1 VNSVSKT
8 VSIIFGILILTGTL
22 GFQFAPMTVQT
33 AEAVHSKKIIGY
45 FPWWESGDIDSID
58 YSKLTHIIY
67 FHIWP
72 NADGTL
78 DTSAVVEE
86 DLRAIRGNATV
97 AGVKVMIAAGGWGV
111 SNGFAPMAA
120 DDVARANFVNHI
132 EQFIN
137 YYELDGVDIDWEPI
151 DTETKKNNQAILLD
165 ALKSTLPDDKLV
177 TVAVNAERLDLYP
190 SSADDVDW
198 VNLMAYD
205 MNWRH
210 GEHSN
215 FVDAVAALERYVAEG
230 IPEEKLA
237 LGIPFYGRNDQTK
250 AIKYEDVVTDCN
262 PLPPSANYCDGYF
275 FNGVDLVKQKSQFVL
290 NSTYAG
296 VMIWNLGQDTYDDE
310 TSLLNAIYEVLNV
323 PPPPPGPPLA
333 YPDSYSVNVPNTLN
347 VDYPG
352 VLLNDIEPDGGPM
365 TAEFVSS
372 TSNGILTLNPNG
384 GFEYIPNSDFLGID
398 SFSYKAIDGDGPS
411 NVVNVTIQVNT
422 TPSVIEET
430 TSGFLDRKTVTTVT
444 TSDSLSGVSNNLYIT
459 SISVNPKIYVESITG
474 MNLGWIPLR
483 SQCGSMGGSQTEVWY
498 AIGDET
504 TSDGVITAQL
514 DSGAK
519 SMVVS
524 ASRISGINPQ
534 SPFGTII
541 SGNYYGENGSCL
553 GGNVTNNYNFQM
565 NIENQN
571 SMLFGVIG
579 ASQEQNGYQHTPG
592 AGFVEIFHWVTK
604 FNDVGLSVVHK
615 PDLPMLTTSLD
626 GTFSQLRDWH
636 VIGIEIKPE
645 GLGSSTNSPPIAVL
659 DGPYSGIEDSSIAF
673 NGTNSSDPD
682 NDSLTFSW
690 DFGDGSTGSGP
701 TPTHAYSWG
710 DTFTVILTV
719 SDGNGGSNTV
729 TSMAIITEVNDLP
742 TADTGGPYI
751 GTVNQTKTFVG
762 SGSFDPDNQDG
773 TTLNDQTLDYSWDF
787 GDTQSGTGVSP
798 IHTYTSVGTFS
809 VSLTVS
815 DGQAS
820 DTSTTSV
827 TVNDVSAEVS
837 VDLITLNSTAKG
849 QSVDV
854 TISGSGFMSGASVT
868 LSNGSGPTPSVSNV
882 IVDNANT
889 ITATITAKNG
899 GPPRDS
905 IWDVTV
911 TNVDLSSD
919 TLVNGFKVTPN

>member
-1 VNSVSKT
+1 L
-8 VSIIFGILILTGTL
+8 GILILTGIS

-45 FPWWESGDIDSID
+45 FPEWESADVSAIN
-58 YSKLTHIIY
+58 YTKLTHIIY

-72 NADGTL
+72 NADGSL
-78 DTSAVVEE
+78 DTSAVVVE
-86 DLRAIRGNATV
+86 DLNKIIVDANA
-97 AGVKVMIAAGGWGV
+97 AGVKVLIAAGGWGV
-111 SNGFAPMAA
+111 SNGFSPMAA
-120 DDVARANFVNHI
+120 DDVARANFVNNI
-132 EQFIN
+132 VQFLNN
-137 YYELDGVDIDWEPI
+137 YGLDGVDIDWEPI
-151 DTETKKNNQAILLD
+151 DTETKKNNQAILLH

-190 SSADDVDW
+190 SSADDIDW

-215 FVDAVAALERYVAEG
+215 FVDAVAALERYVAVG

-237 LGIPFYGRNDQTK
+237 LGIPFYGRNDQAK
-250 AIKYEDVVTDCN
+250 AMKYEDIIATCN
-262 PLPPSANYCDGYF
+262 LSPLDNYCNGYF
-275 FNGVDLVKQKSQFVL
+275 FNGIDLVKQKSQFVL

-296 VMIWNLGQDTYDDE
+296 VMIWNLGQDTYDD
-310 TSLLNAIYEVLNV
+310 TSLLNTIYEVLDV

-333 YPDSYSVNVPNTLN
+333 YPDSYSVNVPNTLTISF
-347 VDYPG
+347 PG
-352 VLLNDIEPDGGPM
+352 VLLNDIEPDGEPM
-365 TAEFVSS
+365 TAELVSS
-372 TSNGILTLNPNG
+372 TSNGNLVLNSDG
-384 GFEYIPNSDFLGID
+384 SFEYIPNDDFLGID
-398 SFSYKAIDGDGPS
+398 SFSYNAFDGNFTS
-411 NVVNVTIQVNT
+411 NIVNVTIQVNT

-430 TSGFLDRKTVTTVT
+430 SSGFLDRKIVTSVT
-444 TSDSLSGVSNNLYIT
+444 TSDSISGVSNNLYIT
-459 SISVNPKIYVESITG
+459 SISVNPKINVTSVTG
-474 MNLGWIPLR
+474 MNLGWMPLL

-498 AIGDET
+498 AIGNET

-524 ASRISGINPQ
+524 TSRISGINPQ
-534 SPFGTII
+534 SPFGTIF
-541 SGNYYGENGSCL
+541 SGNHYGEDGSCS
-553 GGNVTNNYNFQM
+553 GGNVTNNYNFKI

-571 SMLFGVIG
+571 SMLFAAIG

-592 AGFVEIFHWVTK
+592 PGFEEIFHWVTK

-615 PDLPMLTTSLD
+615 PDLPMSTTSLD

-659 DGPYSGIEDSSIAF
+659 DGSYSGIEDSSISF
-673 NGTNSSDPD
+673 VGTNSSDPD
-682 NDSLTFSW
+682 DDPLTYYW

-701 TPTHAYSWG
+701 TPTHAYGWG
-710 DTFTVILTV
+710 DTFTVTLTV
-719 SDGNGGSNTV
+719 SDGKGGSDTA

-773 TTLNDQTLDYSWDF
+773 TTLNDQTLQYFWDF
-787 GDTQSGTGVSP
+787 GDTLTGTGVITTHS
-798 IHTYTSVGTFS
+798 YTSTGDFT
-809 VSLTVS
+809 VSLVVS
-815 DGQAS
+815 DGIVS
-820 DTSTTSV
+820 DISSTTV
-827 TVNDVSAEVS
+827 TVNDVSAKVS
-837 VDLITLNSTAKG
+837 IDDITPNSTSK
-849 QSVDV
+849 SSLVLV
-854 TISGSGFMSGASVT
+854 TISGSGFSPGASVT
-868 LSNGSGPTPSVSNV
+868 LSNGSGPTPTVSNV
-882 IVDNANT
+882 VVVDGNS

-899 GPPRDS
+899 GPPRLTSWDLTITNPDS
-905 IWDVTV
+905 
-911 TNVDLSSD
+911 SSD
-919 TLVNGFKVTPN
+919 TEFGGFTITPS

>member
-1 VNSVSKT
+1 VHSVRKA
-8 VSIIFGILILTGTL
+8 VPIIFGILILTGTL

-45 FPWWESGDIDSID
+45 FPEWESADVTAIN
-58 YSKLTHIIY
+58 YTKLTHIIY

-72 NADGTL
+72 NADGSL
-78 DTSAVVEE
+78 DTSAVVVD
-86 DLRAIRGNATV
+86 DLNKIILDANA
-97 AGVKVMIAAGGWGV
+97 AGVKVLIAAGGWGV
-111 SNGFAPMAA
+111 SNGFSPMAA
-120 DDVARANFVNHI
+120 DNTARANFVNNI
-132 EQFIN
+132 VQFLDN
-137 YYELDGVDIDWEPI
+137 YGLDGVDIDWEPI
-151 DTETKKNNQAILLD
+151 DTETKKNNQAILLAD
-165 ALKSTLPDDKLV
+165 LKTALPDKLV

-190 SSADDVDW
+190 SSADDIDW

-215 FVDAVAALERYVAEG
+215 FDDAVAALQRYVAEG

-237 LGIPFYGRNDQTK
+237 LGIPFYGRNDQAK
-250 AIKYEDVVTDCN
+250 AIKYEEIVAACN
-262 PLPPSANYCDGYF
+262 PLPSENYCDGYF
-275 FNGVDLVKQKSQFVL
+275 FNGIDLVKQKSQFVL
-290 NSTYAG
+290 NSNYAG
-296 VMIWNLGQDTYDDE
+296 VMIWNLGQDTYDD
-310 TSLLNAIYEVLNV
+310 TSLLNAIYEVLDV

-333 YPDSYSVNVPNTLN
+333 NPDNYSVNVQNTLN
-347 VDYPG
+347 IDPPG
-352 VLLNDIEPDGGPM
+352 VLLNDIEPDGGSM
-365 TAEFVSS
+365 TAELVSS

-398 SFSYKAIDGDGPS
+398 SFSYKALDGDGPS

-430 TSGFLDRKTVTTVT
+430 SSGFLDRKTVTSVT
-444 TSDSLSGVSNNLYIT
+444 TSDSISGVSNNLYIT
-459 SISVNPKIYVESITG
+459 SISVNPKIDVESVTG
-474 MNLGWIPLR
+474 MNLGWMLLR

-514 DSGAK
+514 VSGAK

-534 SPFGTII
+534 LPFGTII
-541 SGNYYGENGSCL
+541 TENNNEDSSCSGGSPSTSYDFE
-553 GGNVTNNYNFQM
+553 VDIQNN
-565 NIENQN
+565 N
-571 SMLFGVIG
+571 SMLFGVVG
-579 ASQEQNGYQHTPG
+579 ASQEQNGYQHIPG
-592 AGFVEIFHWVTK
+592 PGFIEIFHWVTK
-604 FNDVGLSVVHK
+604 FNDVGLSVVQK
-615 PDLPMLTTSLD
+615 PNVPISTVSLD

-645 GLGSSTNSPPIAVL
+645 GLGGSTNNPPTAVVN
-659 DGPYSGIEDSSIAF
+659 GPESGIEDSSITF
-673 NGTNSSDPD
+673 DGTSSSDPD
-682 NDSLTFSW
+682 NDSLAFSW
-690 DFGDGSTGSGP
+690 DFGDGSTGSGA

-710 DTFTVILTV
+710 DTFTVTLTV
-719 SDGNGGSNTV
+719 SDGKGGSDSA
-729 TSMAIITEVNDLP
+729 TSMVTITEVNDLP

-751 GTVNQTKTFVG
+751 GTVNKAITFDG
-762 SGSFDPDNQDG
+762 SASFDPDNQDD
-773 TTLNDQTLDYSWDF
+773 TNLNDKTLQYFWDF
-787 GDTQSGTGVSP
+787 GDTLTGTGVITTHS
-798 IHTYTSVGTFS
+798 YTSTGTFT

-815 DGQAS
+815 DGQES
-820 DTSTTSV
+820 DNSTTTV

-837 VDLITLNSTAKG
+837 VDSITENSVVKG

-882 IVDNANT
+882 IVENANT

-911 TNVDLSSD
+911 ANVDLSSD
-919 TLVNGFKVTPN
+919 TLDNGFKVTPN